1 MRQIVSLNEGWM
13 FSKVNS
19 AWEMVD
25 FPHTW
30 NGYDGQD
37 GGDDYFRGTCM
48 YSKPVRRAL
57 LPKADRYYIEFQG
70 TNSEATLYIN
80 RNEVATHKGGYSTW
94 RADITDALYGDE
106 ISTFLIKVDNKI
118 TEDMYPCEMD
128 FPNYGGVYRDVNII
142 CVNES
147 HFALDYCGS
156 QGIKITPT
164 VKGDK
169 ADVEIEVFTKNVT
182 PEQKIICVIKSD
194 MGEVIAA
201 KELSAEESKAIV
213 TIENVRLWNGVKD
226 PYLYKA
232 EAYITENNEIL
243 DNVSVNFGCR
253 SYYLD
258 AEKGF
263 MLNGERYPLYAV
275 ARHQDRWVKG
285 NALSAE
291 DMDEDMSLI
300 RELGANAVRL
310 AHYQHNQYFYDLCDK
325 YGLVVWAEIPYINK
339 HVPAAKESTRNQL
352 KELIVQNYNHPSIIV
367 WGISNELSLADDYDD
382 MTENH
387 KHLNDLAHSLDKTR
401 LTAIGS
407 IASTAENDPF
417 IRITDAA
424 AYNLYYGW
432 YGGNIEDNGLWLD
445 NFHKLYPD
453 MPIGVS
459 EYGCESLDWHS
470 GNPVAW
476 DFTEEFHAHF
486 HEELIKQLYT
496 RDYLWIRICWNMFD
510 YAADGR
516 NEGGMPGQN
525 RKGLVTI
532 DRRYKKDAFYA
543 YKAWLSDEPFV
554 HIGGK
559 RYMDRHEDVTKVTVY
574 SNQPEVELFA
584 NGVSLGK
591 QTSDVH
597 FFYFDVPNTAG
608 ITLLKAVA
616 GECEDTSKIHKVS
629 RPNLAYIFKSDKV

>member
-1 MRQIVSLNEGWM
+1 MRQIVNLNESWM

-57 LPKADRYYIEFQG
+57 LPKADKYYIEFQG
-70 TNSEATLYIN
+70 TNSEAALYIN
-80 RNEVATHKGGYSTW
+80 RNEVAHHKGGYSTW

-106 ISTFLIKVDNKI
+106 ISTFLIKVDNKV
-118 TEDMYPCEMD
+118 TEEMYPCEMD

-142 CVNES
+142 CVNKS
-147 HFALDYCGS
+147 HFALDYFGS
-156 QGIKITPT
+156 QGIKITP
-164 VKGDK
+164 VVNENS
-169 ADVEIEVFTKNVT
+169 ADVEIEVF
-182 PEQKIICVIKSD
+182 PENIKDSQNIIIVIKSD
-194 MGEVIAA
+194 RGEVLYA
-201 KELSAEESKAIV
+201 KELSSDETKTVITV
-213 TIENVRLWNGVKD
+213 DNVHLWNGVKD
-226 PYLYKA
+226 PYLYTA
-232 EAYITENNEIL
+232 EAFIVEGDEIL
-243 DNVSVNFGCR
+243 DNISVKFGCR
-253 SYYLD
+253 SYKLD
-258 AEKGF
+258 ADKGF
-263 MLNGERYPLYAV
+263 ILNGEEYPLYAV
-275 ARHQDRWVKG
+275 ARHQDRWIKG
-285 NALSAE
+285 NALSCE
-291 DMDEDMSLI
+291 DMDEDMALI

-339 HVPAAKESTRNQL
+339 HVSTAKESTRNQL
-352 KELIVQNYNHPSIIV
+352 KELIIQNYNHPSIIV
-367 WGISNELSLADDYDD
+367 WGISNELSLEDDYED

-387 KHLNDLAHSLDKTR
+387 KYLNNLAHSLDSTR

-407 IASTAENDPF
+407 IASTPENDPF
-417 IRITDAA
+417 IRITDAVG
-424 AYNLYYGW
+424 YNLYYGW
-432 YGGNIEDNGLWLD
+432 YGGNIEDNGPWLD
-445 NFHKLYPD
+445 NFHKHNPD

-459 EYGCESLDWHS
+459 EYGCESLNWHS

-496 RDYLWIRICWNMFD
+496 RKYLWIRICWNMFD

-543 YKAWLSDEPFV
+543 YKAWLSNEPFV

-559 RYMDRHEDVTKVTVY
+559 RYMDRAEDVTKVTVY

-597 FFYFDVPNTAG
+597 FFYFDVPNTASV
-608 ITLLKAVA
+608 TTLKAVA
-616 GECEDTSKIHKVS
+616 GQCEDTSEIHKVS
-629 RPNLAYIFKSDKV
+629 TPNRSYIFRK

>member
-1 MRQIVSLNEGWM
+1 MRQIVNLNEGWM

-30 NGYDGQD
+30 NGFDGQD

-48 YSKPVRRAL
+48 YSKPVRRTL

-70 TNSEATLYIN
+70 TNYDATLYIN
-80 RNEVATHKGGYSTW
+80 RNKVAGHKGGYSTW

-118 TEDMYPCEMD
+118 TEEMYPCEMD

-147 HFALDYCGS
+147 HFELGYYGG
-156 QGIKITPT
+156 QGIKVTPEI
-164 VKGDK
+164 KGAD
-169 ADVEIEVFTKNVT
+169 ADVEIEVFTKNAK
-182 PEQKIICVIKSD
+182 PHQQLIYVIKSAE
-194 MGEVIAA
+194 GEIIAA
-201 KELSAEESKAIV
+201 KELAADQTKAVI
-213 TIENVRLWNGVKD
+213 TLENVHLWNGVKD
-226 PYLYKA
+226 PYLYTA
-232 EAYITENNEIL
+232 EAYIAENGEIL
-243 DNVSVNFGCR
+243 DNVSVKFGCR
-253 SYYLD
+253 SYKLD
-258 AEKGF
+258 ADKGF
-263 MLNGERYPLYAV
+263 ILNGDQYPLYVV

-291 DMDEDMSLI
+291 DMDEDMDLI

-339 HVPAAKESTRNQL
+339 HVPTAKESTRSQL
-352 KELIVQNYNHPSIIV
+352 KELIIQNYNHPSIIV
-367 WGISNELSLADDYDD
+367 WGLSNELSLADDYDD
-382 MTENH
+382 MTANH
-387 KHLNDLAHSLDKTR
+387 KYLNDLAHSLDSTR
-401 LTAIGS
+401 ITAIGS
-407 IASTAENDPF
+407 IASTPENDPF
-417 IRITDAA
+417 IRITDAVG
-424 AYNLYYGW
+424 YNLYYGW
-432 YGGNIEDNGLWLD
+432 YGGNIEDNGPWLD
-445 NFHKLYPD
+445 NFHKLNPH

-459 EYGCESLDWHS
+459 EYGCESLNWHS

-532 DRRYKKDAFYA
+532 DRKYKKDAFYA
-543 YKAWLSDEPFV
+543 YKAWLSDVPFV

-559 RYMDRHEDVTKVTVY
+559 RYVDRHEEVTKVTVY
-574 SNQPEVELFA
+574 SNQPQVELFA
-584 NGVSLGK
+584 NGVSLGVK
-591 QTSDVH
+591 ESDDH
-597 FFYFDVPNTAG
+597 FFCFDVPNTAKL
-608 ITLLKAVA
+608 TQLKAVA
-616 GECEDTSKIHKVS
+616 GECEDTSEIRKVKE
-629 RPNLAYIFKSDKV
+629 PNPAYIFRK

>member
-19 AWEMVD
+19 AWEIVD

-57 LPKADRYYIEFQG
+57 LPKADRYYVEFQG

-80 RNEVATHKGGYSTW
+80 RNEIAGHKGGYSTW

-147 HFALDYCGS
+147 HFDLDYHGS

-164 VKGDK
+164 VKGNN

-201 KELSAEESKAIV
+201 KELSAEESKTVI
-213 TIENVRLWNGVKD
+213 TIENVHLWNGVKD

-263 MLNGERYPLYAV
+263 MLNGESYPLYAV

-352 KELIVQNYNHPSIIV
+352 KELIIQNYNHPSIIV
-367 WGISNELSLADDYDD
+367 WGLSNELSLADDYDD

-387 KHLNDLAHSLDKTR
+387 KYLNDLAHSLDKTR

-559 RYMDRHEDVTKVTVY
+559 RYMDRHEEVAKVTVY

-629 RPNLAYIFKSDKV
+629 RPNPAYIFKSNKM

>member
-367 WGISNELSLADDYDD
+367 WGLSNELSLADDYDD

-387 KHLNDLAHSLDKTR
+387 KYLNDLAHSLDKTR

-432 YGGNIEDNGLWLD
+432 YGGNIEDNGSWLD

-496 RDYLWIRICWNMFD
+496 RDYLWVRICWNMFD

-559 RYMDRHEDVTKVTVY
+559 RYMDRHEEVTKVTVY

-608 ITLLKAVA
+608 ITQLKAVA

-629 RPNLAYIFKSDKV
+629 RPNPAYIFKSDKM

>member
-1 MRQIVSLNEGWM
+1 MRQIVNLNESWM

-57 LPKADRYYIEFQG
+57 LPKADKYYIEFQG
-70 TNSEATLYIN
+70 TNSEAALYIN
-80 RNEVATHKGGYSTW
+80 RNEVAHHKGGYSTW

-106 ISTFLIKVDNKI
+106 ISTFLIKVDNKV
-118 TEDMYPCEMD
+118 TEEMYPCEMD

-142 CVNES
+142 CVNKS
-147 HFALDYCGS
+147 HFALDYFGS
-156 QGIKITPT
+156 QGIKITP
-164 VKGDK
+164 VVNENS
-169 ADVEIEVFTKNVT
+169 ADVEIEVF
-182 PEQKIICVIKSD
+182 PENIKDSQNIIIVIKSD
-194 MGEVIAA
+194 RGEVLYA
-201 KELSAEESKAIV
+201 KELSSDETKTVITV
-213 TIENVRLWNGVKD
+213 DNVHLWNGVKD
-226 PYLYKA
+226 PYLYTA
-232 EAYITENNEIL
+232 EAFIVEGDEIL
-243 DNVSVNFGCR
+243 DNISVKFGCR
-253 SYYLD
+253 SYKLD
-258 AEKGF
+258 ADKGF
-263 MLNGERYPLYAV
+263 ILNGEEYPLYAV
-275 ARHQDRWVKG
+275 ARHQDRWIKG
-285 NALSAE
+285 NALSCE
-291 DMDEDMSLI
+291 DMDEDMALI

-339 HVPAAKESTRNQL
+339 HVSTAKESTRNQL
-352 KELIVQNYNHPSIIV
+352 KELIIQNYNHPSIIV
-367 WGISNELSLADDYDD
+367 WGISNELSLEDDYED

-387 KHLNDLAHSLDKTR
+387 KYLNNLAHSLDSTR

-407 IASTAENDPF
+407 IASTPENDPF
-417 IRITDAA
+417 IRITDAVG
-424 AYNLYYGW
+424 YNLYYGW
-432 YGGNIEDNGLWLD
+432 YGGNIEDNGPWLD
-445 NFHKLYPD
+445 NFHKHNPD

-459 EYGCESLDWHS
+459 EYGCESLNWHS

-496 RDYLWIRICWNMFD
+496 RKYLWIRICWNMFD

-543 YKAWLSDEPFV
+543 YKAWLSNEPFV

-559 RYMDRHEDVTKVTVY
+559 RYMDRAEDLTKVTVY

-597 FFYFDVPNTAG
+597 FFYFDVPNTASV
-608 ITLLKAVA
+608 TTLKAVA
-616 GECEDTSKIHKVS
+616 GQCEDTSEIHKVS
-629 RPNLAYIFKSDKV
+629 TPNRSYIFRK

>member
-1 MRQIVSLNEGWM
+1 MRQIVNLNESWM

-30 NGYDGQD
+30 NGFDGQD
-37 GGDDYFRGTCM
+37 GGDDYFRGICM

-80 RNEVATHKGGYSTW
+80 RNEIAHHKGGYSTW

-106 ISTFLIKVDNKI
+106 ISTFLIKVDNRV
-118 TEDMYPCEMD
+118 TEEMYPCEMD

-147 HFALDYCGS
+147 HFDLDYYGS
-156 QGIKITPT
+156 QGIKVTPA
-164 VKGDK
+164 VKGSD
-169 ADVEIEVFTKNVT
+169 AEVEIEVFTKNIK
-182 PEQKIICVIKSD
+182 PEHKIICVVKSH
-194 MGEVIAA
+194 MGEIVAA
-201 KELSAEESKAIV
+201 KELSYEETKAV
-213 TIENVRLWNGVKD
+213 LTIENVHLWNGTKD

-232 EAYITENNEIL
+232 EAYIADNNEIL

-253 SYYLD
+253 CYKLD
-258 AEKGF
+258 ADDGF
-263 MLNGERYPLYAV
+263 ILNGEKYPLYAV

-285 NALSAE
+285 NALSAA
-291 DMDEDMSLI
+291 DMDEDMALI

-339 HVPAAKESTRNQL
+339 HLSSAKESTRNQL
-352 KELIVQNYNHPSIIV
+352 KELILQNYNHPSIIV
-367 WGISNELSLADDYDD
+367 WGISNELSLGDDYNDI
-382 MTENH
+382 TENH
-387 KHLNDLAHSLDKTR
+387 KYLNDLAHSLDKTR

-407 IASTAENDPF
+407 IASTPENDPF
-417 IRITDAA
+417 IRITDAVG
-424 AYNLYYGW
+424 YNLYYGW
-432 YGGNIEDNGLWLD
+432 YGGNIEDNGPWLD
-445 NFHKLYPD
+445 NFHKHNPD

-532 DRRYKKDAFYA
+532 DRKYKKDAFYA

-559 RYMDRHEDVTKVTVY
+559 RYIDRHEEVTKVTVY
-574 SNQPEVELFA
+574 SNQPQVELFA
-584 NGVSLGK
+584 NGISLGK

-597 FFYFDVPNTAG
+597 FFYFDVPNTEK
-608 ITLLKAVA
+608 ITQLKAVA
-616 GECEDTSKIHKVS
+616 GECEDISEIHKVS
-629 RPNLAYIFKSDKV
+629 QPNPKYIFKK

>member
-1 MRQIVSLNEGWM
+1 MRQIVNLNEGWM

-80 RNEVATHKGGYSTW
+80 RNEIAGHKGGYSTW

-147 HFALDYCGS
+147 HFDLDYHGS

-164 VKGDK
+164 VKGNN

-201 KELSAEESKAIV
+201 KELSAEESKAVV
-213 TIENVRLWNGVKD
+213 TIENVHLWNGVKD

-285 NALSAE
+285 NALSAD

-367 WGISNELSLADDYDD
+367 WGLSNELSLADDYDD

-387 KHLNDLAHSLDKTR
+387 KYLNDLAHSLDKTR

-432 YGGNIEDNGLWLD
+432 YGGSIEDNGPWLD

-559 RYMDRHEDVTKVTVY
+559 RYMDRHEEVTKVTVY

-629 RPNLAYIFKSDKV
+629 RPNPAYIFKSDIM